1 MPSFAPCMASAAAC
15 GLLSLTSALASP
27 LVFSGRLDDT
37 ANAALVASDLGAPVF
52 VDPDPNPLT
61 RCDPCVIANNVALYT
76 LAVPSAGPA
85 SFVSTGFAAGGAA
98 PYFTLFAG
106 TGAGATFLASN
117 YDDAVL
123 GDGGDFSMSLALAA
137 GSYTLAIGD
146 FENMSFAENLGTGTL
161 ADGFIA
167 IGDPSVLGNS
177 SYRLEVTLNSGGTVP
192 EPGSLALALLALA
205 SLHGGL
211 RRR

>member
-1 MPSFAPCMASAAAC
+1 MA
-15 GLLSLTSALASP
+15 
-27 LVFSGRLDDT
+27 
-37 ANAALVASDLGAPVF
+37 
-52 VDPDPNPLT
+52 
-61 RCDPCVIANNVALYT
+61 
-76 LAVPSAGPA
+76 SAGPA

-117 YDDAVL
+117 YDDAFF
-123 GDGGDFSMSLALAA
+123 GDGGDFSLSVALGV

-146 FENMSFAENLGTGTL
+146 FANMSFAENLGTGTL
-161 ADGFIA
+161 GDGFIA
-167 IGDPSVLGNS
+167 LGDPSVLGDS

-205 SLHGGL
+205 SVHGGL
-211 RRR
+211 RRRPPRAPSIAVPSPGAAGVPW